1 MNLRLP
7 LTLSV
12 FLIAVMAA
20 ISAFAWVKLP
30 EGAVIATHWGVDGKV
45 NGTMSKDW
53 GLAFLPAIALALTLL
68 FAAVPRIEP
77 RRANMIASRKPF
89 YAIWLSALVVI
100 AVAHAMVVGLALGYP
115 IDVPGVLIVLL
126 PLSIAVG
133 GNYLGKA
140 RANFF
145 IGVRTP
151 WTLSSDLSWEK
162 THRILGRL
170 FVWSALIVLAVRF
183 AIGIEA
189 AYLAFAATITASAVF
204 AIASSYVF
212 WKNDPARRTA

>member
-20 ISAFAWVKLP
+20 ISAWAWVKLP
-30 EGAVIATHWGVDGKV
+30 GTAVIATHWGVDGRV
-45 NGTMSKDW
+45 NGTMPKDW
-53 GLAFLPAIALALTLL
+53 GLAFLPAIGLALTLL

-115 IDVPGVLIVLL
+115 INVPGVLIILL

-145 IGVRTP
+145 VGVRTP

>member
-1 MNLRLP
+1 VNLRLP

-12 FLIAVMAA
+12 FLIAVMVA
-20 ISAFAWVKLP
+20 ISAWAWVKLP
-30 EGAVIATHWGVDGKV
+30 ESAVIATHWGVDGKV
-45 NGTMSKDW
+45 NGAMSKDW
-53 GLAFLPAIALALTLL
+53 GLVFLPALALALTLL
-68 FAAVPRIEP
+68 FAAIPRIEP

-89 YAIWLSALVVI
+89 YAAWLSGLVVI

-115 IDVPGVLIVLL
+115 IDVPGVLIILL
-126 PLSIAVG
+126 PLSVAVG

-145 IGVRTP
+145 VGVRTP

-183 AIGIEA
+183 AIGIDA
-189 AYLAFAATITASAVF
+189 AYLAFAATVSTSAAF
-204 AIASSYVF
+204 AIACSYVF
-212 WKNDPARRTA
+212 WKNDPARRVA

>member
-1 MNLRLP
+1 VNLRLP
-7 LTLSV
+7 LTLSF
-12 FLIAVMAA
+12 FLIAIMAA
-20 ISAFAWVKLP
+20 ISAWAWVKLP
-30 EGAVIATHWGVDGKV
+30 ESAVIATHWGVDGKV

-53 GLAFLPAIALALTLL
+53 GLAFLPAIGLAITLL
-68 FAAVPRIEP
+68 LAAIPRIEP

-89 YAIWLSALVVI
+89 YAIWLSALVVL
-100 AVAHAMVVGLALGYP
+100 AVAHAKGVGLALGYP

-126 PLSIAVG
+126 PLSIAIG

-140 RANFF
+140 RPNFF

-151 WTLSSDLSWEK
+151 WTLSSDLSWDK
-162 THRILGRL
+162 THRMLGRL

-189 AYLAFAATITASAVF
+189 AYLAFAATISASAVF

>member
-1 MNLRLP
+1 VNLRLP
-7 LTLSV
+7 LTLSF
-12 FLIAVMAA
+12 FLVAVMAA
-20 ISAFAWVKLP
+20 ISAWAWVKLP
-30 EGAVIATHWGVDGKV
+30 ESAVLATHWGLDGKV
-45 NGTMSKDW
+45 NGTMSRDW
-53 GLAFLPAIALALTLL
+53 GLMFLPALGAVLTLL
-68 FAAVPRIEP
+68 FAAVPRIE
-77 RRANMIASRKPF
+77 RRHANMIASRKPF
-89 YAIWLSALVVI
+89 YATWLSGLVVL
-100 AVAHAMVVGLALGYP
+100 AVAHAVVVGLALGYP
-115 IDVPGVLIVLL
+115 IDVPGVLIILL
-126 PLSIAVG
+126 PLSIAIG

-183 AIGIEA
+183 AIGINA
-189 AYLAFAATITASAVF
+189 AYLAFAATISASAMF

-212 WKNDPARRTA
+212 WKNDPARRTV

>member
-20 ISAFAWVKLP
+20 ISAWAWVKLP
-30 EGAVIATHWGVDGKV
+30 GTAVIATHWGVNGRV

-53 GLAFLPAIALALTLL
+53 GLAFLPAIGLALTLL

-115 IDVPGVLIVLL
+115 INVPGVLIILL

-145 IGVRTP
+145 VGVRTP

-204 AIASSYVF
+204 AIASSYIF

>member
-7 LTLSV
+7 LTLSF
-12 FLIAVMAA
+12 FLIAIMAA
-20 ISAFAWVKLP
+20 ISAWAWVKLP
-30 EGAVIATHWGVDGKV
+30 ESAVIATHRGVDGKV

-53 GLAFLPAIALALTLL
+53 GLAFLPAIGLAITLL
-68 FAAVPRIEP
+68 LAAIPRIEP

-89 YAIWLSALVVI
+89 YAIWLSALVVL

-126 PLSIAVG
+126 PLSFAFG
-133 GNYLGKA
+133 GNYLVLA
-140 RANFF
+140 RPNFF
-145 IGVRTP
+145 FGVRTP
-151 WTLSSDLSWEK
+151 WTLSSDLSWDK
-162 THRILGRL
+162 THRMLGRL
-170 FVWSALIVLAVRF
+170 FVWSALIVLAGRF

-189 AYLAFAATITASAVF
+189 AYLAFAATISASAVF

>member
-7 LTLSV
+7 LTLS
-12 FLIAVMAA
+12 FLLVAVMAA
-20 ISAFAWVKLP
+20 ISVWAWLALP
-30 EGAVIATHWGVDGKV
+30 ESAVIATHWGMDGRV
-45 NGTMSKDW
+45 NGTMSKTW
-53 GLAFLPAIALALTLL
+53 GLSILPGIALAITLL
-68 FAAVPRIEP
+68 LAAVPRIEP
-77 RRANMIASRKPF
+77 RRDNMVASRKPF
-89 YAIWLSALVVI
+89 YAFWLCGLVVL
-100 AVAHAMVVGLALGYP
+100 AVAHALVVGLALGYP
-115 IDVPGVLIVLL
+115 VDVPGVLIVLL

-140 RANFF
+140 RPNFF

-162 THRILGRL
+162 THRMMGRL

-189 AYLAFAATITASAVF
+189 AWLTFAATITASALL

-212 WKNDPARRTA
+212 WKHDPARRTT

>member
-1 MNLRLP
+1 
-7 LTLSV
+7 
-12 FLIAVMAA
+12 MAA
-20 ISAFAWVKLP
+20 ISAWAWAKLP
-30 EGAVIATHWGVDGKV
+30 ESAVIATHWGMDGKV
-45 NGTMSKDW
+45 NGTMPKDW
-53 GLAFLPAIALALTLL
+53 GLAILPAIGLALTLL
-68 FAAVPRIEP
+68 LAAIPSIEP

-89 YAIWLSALVVI
+89 YAFWLIALVMI

-115 IDVPGVLIVLL
+115 VNVPAVLIVLL

-140 RANFF
+140 RPNFF

-162 THRILGRL
+162 THRMLGRL

-189 AYLAFAATITASAVF
+189 AWLTFAATITASAVL
-204 AIASSYVF
+204 AIASSYFF

>member
-1 MNLRLP
+1 VNLRLP

-12 FLIAVMAA
+12 FLLAVMAA
-20 ISAFAWVKLP
+20 ISAWAWVKLP
-30 EGAVIATHWGVDGKV
+30 ESAVIATHWGVDGKV

-53 GLAFLPAIALALTLL
+53 GLAFLPAIGLALTLL

-89 YAIWLSALVVI
+89 YAAWLSGLVVL

-212 WKNDPARRTA
+212 WKNDPAKRAA